1 MRKLWLFVGFLSLLL
16 AGCVVHH
23 RRHHPG
29 PPPGEPE
36 PPPAEVGQ
44 PEPGEPE
51 PPPAEPAGEPEP
63 PPRTHRAPPAP
74 EQPAF
79 AVRLDKA
86 TARRGQELMVFVE
99 PFRPGAMVYFNGRPL
114 PKQTKGDHFV
124 ITVPGNA
131 SSGTVEVEIEGR
143 RYGAPLNV
151 VE

>member
-1 MRKLWLFVGFLSLLL
+1 MRRLWLIVGLISLLL

-29 PPPGEPE
+29 PRPEPE

-44 PEPGEPE
+44 PAPPPGEPE
-51 PPPAEPAGEPEP
+51 PPPPEPAGEPEQ
-63 PPRTHRAPPAP
+63 PRTHRAPPAP

-79 AVRLDKA
+79 TVRLDKA

-114 PKQTKGDHFV
+114 PKKTTGDHFV

-131 SSGTVEVEIEGR
+131 SNGTVEVEIEGR

>member
-1 MRKLWLFVGFLSLLL
+1 MRKLWLFIGFLSLVL

-36 PPPAEVGQ
+36 PRPAEVRQ
-44 PEPGEPE
+44 PE

-79 AVRLDKA
+79 TVRLDKA
-86 TARRGQELMVFVE
+86 TARRGENVEIAVQPFPSTATVF
-99 PFRPGAMVYFNGRPL
+99 FNGRPL
-114 PKQTKGDHFV
+114 PKRTKGNMIV

-131 SSGTVEVEIEGR
+131 TSGTVEVEIEGR